1 MIELFSLLGILLVI
15 YFVFKIIFKN
25 NSEQTAPSTPP
36 GNLIPINVIAKSV
49 NDIVGTY
56 MDLSIC
62 RYVQVDDS
70 RIFVFESI
78 AVERSPGVY
87 QADDTKAVY
96 IIVDKCLL
104 YREFNLDLIN
114 N

>member
-25 NSEQTAPSTPP
+25 NSEQTAPSAPP

-62 RYVQVDDS
+62 RYVQVDG
-70 RIFVFESI
+70 
-78 AVERSPGVY
+78 SPGVY